1 MTRGLV
7 ELQGSPVRM
16 VQTVFLMTR
25 RPFPL
30 ALLLLVLAAGCHRP
44 PPAVAP
50 VSGLRLQA
58 PFPCGVQIHILCG
71 YGCPPAHVRTNDPR
85 MSNEYYALDFVREDG
100 RNGFDKPVV
109 SVAAGVVLS
118 AGWATGGG
126 APYGRMVY
134 VEHDYRDSRGHH
146 YQSLYAHLNSVLVSK
161 GQRIQAGTVLGTL
174 GGSSSGDPRRFGPHL
189 HFAMYQDA
197 RPGLGGGH
205 AWRPEPMG
213 GYRDLHTGLK
223 LIACVEPRP
232 EPVAYSPGR

>member
-1 MTRGLV
+1 VTRGLV

-16 VQTVFLMTR
+16 VQTVILMTR
-25 RPFPL
+25 RAGPL
-30 ALLLLVLAAGCHRP
+30 ALLLLVLATGCRHPPLPTAG
-44 PPAVAP
+44 
-50 VSGLRLQA
+50 SGLRLQA
-58 PFPCGVQIHILCG
+58 PFPCGVKIHILCG
-71 YGCPPAHVRTNDPR
+71 YGCAPAHVRTNDPR

-126 APYGRMVY
+126 SPYGRMVY
-134 VEHDYRDSRGHH
+134 IEHAYRDSRGHH

-161 GQRIQAGTVLGTL
+161 GQRVEAGTVLGTL

-213 GYRDLHTGLK
+213 GYRDLRTGLTM
-223 LIACVEPRP
+223 IACAKPGP